1 MFLHILKCIS
11 ETRPLLKIVLPNA
24 QITNAISIS
33 QQPDKQGTLAENAID
48 VTGDSDFDI

>member
-11 ETRPLLKIVLPNA
+11 ETRPFLKIVLPIA
-24 QITNAISIS
+24 QITNGISIS
-33 QQPDKQGTLAENAID
+33 QKPDKKGTLAENAID